1 MSEFMIYRG
10 VPGSGKTTAALAW
23 VAEDPESRVR
33 VNRDDLR
40 IQLYG
45 IKVGLSQKQETQVT
59 RAEKALVREFLNRGL
74 SVVLDA
80 TNMHKRNL
88 EAWGRIHP
96 FELVEFDVPEDEI
109 RRRNETRPEQDRL
122 PVDALNRFLTRW
134 YSKGRLK
141 KLGQVS
147 QPGFTMEQYDTSGMR
162 WSEIV
167 GSRIGTVICDLDG
180 TLALHTS
187 GRSPYDY
194 SRVYEDSVNEAV
206 WTTLDAFAGIGVD
219 VVFVS
224 GREDSCRDDTIR
236 WLTDYCA
243 INDPELYMR
252 ATGDKRD
259 DTLVKYEIFDQHLR
273 DRNIIAALDDRDRVV
288 QMWRKIGVPCFQV
301 NEGDF

>member
-1 MSEFMIYRG
+1 MSKFMIYRG

-23 VAEDPESRVR
+23 VEEDPESRVR

-40 IQLYG
+40 IQMYG
-45 IKVGLSQKQETQVT
+45 VKVGLSQKQETQVT

-88 EAWGRIHP
+88 ESWGRIHP

-141 KLGQVS
+141 RLGGGSCHPFEMVPYEFPTGLPLPEQV
-147 QPGFTMEQYDTSGMR
+147 Y
-162 WSEIV
+162 
-167 GSRIGTVICDLDG
+167 GTVICDLDG
-180 TLALHTS
+180 TLALLTGS
-187 GRSPYDY
+187 RSPYDY

-273 DRNIIAALDDRDRVV
+273 DRNIIVALDDRDRVV
-288 QMWRKIGVPCFQV
+288 QMWRKIGIPCFQV